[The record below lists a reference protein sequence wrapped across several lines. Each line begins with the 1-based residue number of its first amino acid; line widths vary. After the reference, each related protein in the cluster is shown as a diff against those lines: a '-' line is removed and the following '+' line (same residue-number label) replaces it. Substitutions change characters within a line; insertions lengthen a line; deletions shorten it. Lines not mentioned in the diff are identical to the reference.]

1 MIFLN
6 EEQTAAL
13 ISNELAYHAV
23 KDAFIAAVSDKA
35 TLFPV
40 VNAAGTMPGS
50 IFSLKSACTESI
62 VGWKTGSYWPNNI
75 ALGRP
80 CHGTT
85 IFLLDP
91 DNGSLK
97 AIVEASA
104 VNAFRTAAAD
114 AVAVDCLA
122 RINSNSLAVFG
133 TGHQAEYEI
142 MAVSEI
148 RDIDTVLV
156 VGRSIEKTEAFID
169 KLRKKGVS
177 AKLSDAKTACESADI
192 ILTATTSDTAL
203 FQAKWVKPGTHISA
217 MGADKKGK
225 QELPIDLYPRATL
238 FCDFENQSVDIGEF
252 QHISN
257 AAITDIGHVLKRS
270 RPGRISENEITI
282 FDSSGIAIQDLFI
295 AHKLLT
301 LFERK

>member
-6 EEQTAAL
+6 EEQTATL

-50 IFSLKSACTESI
+50 TFSLKSACTESI
-62 VGWKTGSYWPNNI
+62 VGWKTGSYWPQNI

-85 IFLLDP
+85 IFLLDS

-97 AIVEASA
+97 AIVEASQ

-114 AVAVDCLA
+114 AVAVDYLA
-122 RINSNSLAVFG
+122 RRDANSLAVFG
-133 TGHQAEYEI
+133 TGHQAEYEV
-142 MAVSEI
+142 MAVSEV
-148 RDIDTVLV
+148 RDLDTVLV
-156 VGRSIEKTEAFID
+156 VGRSIEKTEALID

-177 AKLSDAKTACESADI
+177 AKSSDAKTACEIADI
-192 ILTATTSDTAL
+192 IITATTSGTAL
-203 FQAKWVKPGTHISA
+203 FQAEWVKPGTHISA

-225 QELPIDLYPRATL
+225 QELPTELYLNAAL
-238 FCDFENQSVDIGEF
+238 FCDFESQSVEIGEF
-252 QHISN
+252 QHAKN
-257 AAITDIGHVLKRS
+257 ASITDIGQVLNGICS
-270 RPGRISENEITI
+270 GRISSTDITI

-295 AHKLLT
+295 ANKLIN
-301 LFERK
+301 LFEA